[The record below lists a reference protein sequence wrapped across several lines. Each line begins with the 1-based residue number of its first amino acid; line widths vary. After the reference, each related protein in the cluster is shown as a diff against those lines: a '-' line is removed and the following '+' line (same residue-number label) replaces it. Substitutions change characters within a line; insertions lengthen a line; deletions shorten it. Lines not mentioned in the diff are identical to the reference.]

1 LRRKAKKIVTKK
13 KTLPPKEFQQLL
25 NLGMTGL
32 EGYNKSPNVLGITKA
47 LQKELKETL
56 IHLKKQLKLYKL
68 LLEFKISR
76 LPKYFHP
83 YAKLHFQKAFQNE
96 LPKSVLSNEKHIF
109 HLFHHL
115 GYQKGY
121 VKQ

>member
-76 LPKYFHP
+76 LPKYFQP